1 LAIPT
6 NSGNKTCTEIANYA
20 TTILSLDDDIC
31 PKVQLAQS
39 VCCPSKEDGV
49 DDEDNGLTS
58 DELLPVD
65 FTFPP
70 TTLPSYKPTNVWY
83 GPLKST
89 GLTVILYNMDN
100 IENVKKWEKSTAI

>member
-1 LAIPT
+1 MCRDSQLCHWMMIYVQKY
-6 NSGNKTCTEIANYA
+6 NWH
-20 TTILSLDDDIC
+20 
-31 PKVQLAQS
+31 KVY
-39 VCCPSKEDGV
+39 CPSKEDGV